1 MLLWSNQ
8 PLLPRRSALACVARV
23 SAGVRGLVRLPAILC
38 AALVASCASVQSTN
52 GCPGDRIG
60 TLDCAGGVCKQ
71 SYAGEVFYLIVGE
84 PANVQELLGL
94 VEVSRFSRKLWYVS
108 NIGKFKLY
116 VGGPN
121 NGYAYE
127 FTKGSAGWV
136 AKFERDAYACT
147 S

>member
-1 MLLWSNQ
+1 MKLL
-8 PLLPRRSALACVARV
+8 AF
-23 SAGVRGLVRLPAILC
+23 LC
-38 AALVASCASVQSTN
+38 TTLVAGCASVQSTN
-52 GCPGDRIG
+52 GCPGNRIG
-60 TLDCAGGVCKQ
+60 ELDCSGGVCRQ

-94 VEVSRFSRKLWYVS
+94 VQVSRFSRKLWYAS
-108 NIGKFKLY
+108 NTGKFKLY

-127 FTKGSAGWV
+127 FAKSSAGWV

-147 S
+147 N

>member
-1 MLLWSNQ
+1 MKLL
-8 PLLPRRSALACVARV
+8 
-23 SAGVRGLVRLPAILC
+23 AIV
-38 AALVASCASVQSTN
+38 LVALISGCASVQSTN

-60 TLDCAGGVCKQ
+60 ELDCSGGACKQ

-84 PANVQELLGL
+84 PINAQELLAL
-94 VEVSRFSRKLWYVS
+94 VKVNRFSRKLWYAS
-108 NIGKFKLY
+108 NTGKFKLY

-127 FTKGSAGWV
+127 FTKGSAGW
-136 AKFERDAYACT
+136 AATFERDAYACT